1 VITGHVFDAT
11 ALLDLATGKTI
22 YLRARLRASIAQHAT
37 IVLPAAAL
45 ARAWQLVPD
54 HGRSVLERLPGL
66 QVVHVDDLDEVIAQQ
81 TGLLA
86 ATAAGLTAD
95 EAQAAWSARWRR
107 WPLLTATPEAYRAI
121 PGVQTEPIP

>member
-1 VITGHVFDAT
+1 MITGHVFDAT

-54 HGRSVLERLPGL
+54 HGRSVLERLPRL

-86 ATAAGLTAD
+86 AIASDLPAD
-95 EAQAAWSARWRR
+95 AAQAAWSARWRR
-107 WPLLTATPEAYRAI
+107 WPLLTATPEAYSSI
-121 PGVQTEPIP
+121 PGVQVEPIP

>member
-11 ALLDLATGKTI
+11 ALLDLASGKTV

-86 ATAAGLTAD
+86 ATAADLTAD

-107 WPLLTATPEAYRAI
+107 WPLLTGRPEVYKGI
-121 PGVQTEPIP
+121 PGVQVEPIP